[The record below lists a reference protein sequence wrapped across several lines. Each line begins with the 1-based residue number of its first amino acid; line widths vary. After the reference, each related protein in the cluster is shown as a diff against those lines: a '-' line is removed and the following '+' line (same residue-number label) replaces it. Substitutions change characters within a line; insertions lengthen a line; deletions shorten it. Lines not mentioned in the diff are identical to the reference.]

1 MPLLAQTNSFGKSDP
16 AARSLLDQMTRKFK
30 NHPTIFANFSLRVSN
45 GEGKELASE
54 TGSLQIKG
62 DKYRIIT
69 ADQQIYSDGKTIW
82 TYNIP
87 DREIQITNY
96 DPGSDILTPQK
107 MFTDFYDSSFLYKL
121 NEDIKQGGKTLQ
133 EIELTPL
140 DKSKPFFKMLL
151 RIDKATKDLL
161 SVTVFEKNGN
171 RYLYRITALDTGLD
185 HETQVFAVTF
195 STEDMKEGTGAFLA
209 RRKPQFT
216 GR

>member
-151 RIDKATKDLL
+151 RMDKPTKDLL

-185 HETQVFAVTF
+185 LKDSLFVFDTKNHKHAEVV
-195 STEDMKEGTGAFLA
+195 DL
-209 RRKPQFT
+209 R
-216 GR
+216 